1 MRKICKNADF
11 VIKSVR
17 RVQSPSAY
25 LQLTFESVQ
34 ELIFESVQEHS
45 QFNLWY
51 FAGRPLSSRLC
62 GRRCKKGLLNPHSQR
77 PFLTQSVA
85 SCHITL
91 PSCPPLL
98 CTAAM
103 RFSQTKL
110 CSILT
115 SNYCSVLLQIAREM
129 PIRPALMASV
139 SNQSTEDRVGPHMV
153 ETATWPRSGALAD
166 KVQDRGGGE
175 SEFSVSKEGP
185 SIGVSQNSIE
195 NVLTT
200 Y

>member
-1 MRKICKNADF
+1 
-11 VIKSVR
+11 
-17 RVQSPSAY
+17 
-25 LQLTFESVQ
+25 
-34 ELIFESVQEHS
+34 
-45 QFNLWY
+45 
-51 FAGRPLSSRLC
+51 
-62 GRRCKKGLLNPHSQR
+62 
-77 PFLTQSVA
+77 
-85 SCHITL
+85 
-91 PSCPPLL
+91 
-98 CTAAM
+98 
-103 RFSQTKL
+103 
-110 CSILT
+110 
-115 SNYCSVLLQIAREM
+115 M

-175 SEFSVSKEGP
+175 SNFSLSSREIVIKEGP